1 MILFMQVAETR
12 KNIQMKVVRYHG
24 EHVEIQKKNVE
35 FHLKIWIRS
44 QQDCYLKVK

>member
-24 EHVEIQKKNVE
+24 EQIQKKNVE